1 MQVSVCNSQTENS
14 KNWICHSAYH
24 PLPTNYHYFDP
35 LNTRHLILWSQIS
48 DFISLHPP
56 WFLGGVRTGKGFLP
70 AISVPNISQ
79 PASIPRGCSKT
90 TTCRA
95 RPNQVLSHHDIGTQ
109 GIPKIDRYMQ
119 YKNPKINGGMTIQYG
134 YYMYMI
140 CTYMYICIHNH
151 YTHSILQYMVPF
163 Q

>member
-1 MQVSVCNSQTENS
+1 MSFR
-14 KNWICHSAYH
+14 
-24 PLPTNYHYFDP
+24 LPSLTNQLSLLRSPEYSTSDSMVPNIWF
-35 LNTRHLILWSQIS
+35 HL
-48 DFISLHPP
+48 LHPP

-95 RPNQVLSHHDIGTQ
+95 RPNQVLSHHEIGTP
-109 GIPKIDRYMQ
+109 GTPKIDGYMQ
-119 YKNPKINGGMTIQYG
+119 YKDPKINEGMTIQYG

-140 CTYMYICIHNH
+140 CTYMYICMHNH

>member
-1 MQVSVCNSQTENS
+1 MSFR
-14 KNWICHSAYH
+14 
-24 PLPTNYHYFDP
+24 LPSLTNQLSLLRSPEYSTSDSMVPNIWF
-35 LNTRHLILWSQIS
+35 HL
-48 DFISLHPP
+48 LHPP
-56 WFLGGVRTGKGFLP
+56 WFLGGVRMGKGFLP

-95 RPNQVLSHHDIGTQ
+95 RPNQVLSHHEIETPGT
-109 GIPKIDRYMQ
+109 PKIDGYMQ
-119 YKNPKINGGMTIQYG
+119 YKNPKINEGMTIQYG

-140 CTYMYICIHNH
+140 CTYMYICMHNH